1 MATYVGNA
9 LQAHAAGGCY
19 ICTRG
24 DSLVDLG
31 VDIVGEGALVL
42 CKGCIAEAAEA
53 AELTFNRARIRE
65 LEAENQSLNIEVLQ
79 ARARELLFG
88 QALEAVRPV
97 TEPTVPALLAIPD
110 PPERCAATTKA
121 GAPCKGTPVAGTD
134 RCMSH
139 SSPA

>member
-1 MATYVGNA
+1 MATFVGNSNYSTA
-9 LQAHAAGGCY
+9 KGGCY
-19 ICTRG
+19 VCTRG

-53 AELTFNRARIRE
+53 ASLTFNRARITQ
-65 LEAENQSLNIEVLQ
+65 LEAEIQALNIEVLQ
-79 ARARELLFG
+79 ARARELIFG

-97 TEPTVPALLAIPD
+97 TEPTVPELLAIPD

-121 GAPCKGTPVAGTD
+121 GAPCKGQPVAGTNL
-134 RCMSH
+134 CMSH
-139 SSPA
+139 A